1 MIHKI
6 SSRTVA
12 LMLAV
17 ALLIPSTFFMMP
29 HEAHALFGFTTVI
42 GELSP
47 TALWRT
53 VNTAFNLVKDTITAI
68 SSIATEAS
76 TYALFIDK
84 WVLEPI
90 AFIESGRLLQAIT
103 AGVVQFVDGKVNGT
117 GIPQFVQNL
126 QGHLQ
131 DITDT
136 QAFSFFS
143 EFSSNSNSPFASSI
157 VASLHSSYLQLTSLG
172 GFFAAN
178 QCTLSAA
185 SPNINDFLAG
195 NWSQGGAGAWF
206 ALTTQNQNNP
216 FTLYQKGVSELMT
229 LNASAVSTALNQLS
243 WGKGMLSW
251 CGAAQTPA
259 ASSSG
264 HFCDAANICTY
275 TTQAA
280 ANAASAAYAANND
293 SPQSS
298 AQVLAPTAAANP
310 TTDTCTQKNGT
321 PGTIETPGSVISDAL
336 NKALGTTVDKL
347 VQMGQVGP
355 EINTILGSVATV
367 MNTLSFGEQLLGA
380 GNSGGLAGV
389 AGPSSSG
396 GSSALSQYQNQS
408 GYMGVTNTNVL
419 QGSASSGAT
428 ADMSNRIAQY
438 QTAWNAISAATAAA
452 SSSVAQL
459 ITACSA
465 ALPPVSATSTMQMP
479 ASASQTLFA
488 AQSAQKLEIV
498 PTAAQVAQAQATLT
512 NAQGALQQIQ
522 ADASSGATAAFVT
535 DITALQSTPPTATDV
550 ATAQQLSAVVNGEAQ
565 ANPSGSLNV
574 SATSLVDQMNLISSN
589 AAALLNTCTPVPAK
603 SGSRSINYGSSG
615 G

>member
-1 MIHKI
+1 MIRDL
-6 SSRTVA
+6 SYRTVA
-12 LMLAV
+12 LLLAAV
-17 ALLIPSTFFMMP
+17 LLVPATFFMMP
-29 HEAHALFGFTTVI
+29 HKVHATIPVVVI
-42 GELSP
+42 GEAAV
-47 TALWRT
+47 TALERT
-53 VNTAFNLVKDTITAI
+53 FDTAFNLVKDTIT
-68 SSIATEAS
+68 SIASVATEAS
-76 TYALFIDK
+76 TYALWIDK

-103 AGVVQFVDGKVNGT
+103 AGVIQFVDGKVNGT

-143 EFSSNSNSPFASSI
+143 EFSANSNSPFASSI
-157 VASLHSSYLQLTSLG
+157 VASLHNSYLQQTSLG

-185 SPNINDFLAG
+185 SPNINAFLAG

-206 ALTTQNQNNP
+206 ALTTQDQNNP

-243 WGKGMLSW
+243 WGKGFLSW
-251 CGAAQTPA
+251 CGP
-259 ASSSG
+259 S
-264 HFCDAANICTY
+264 
-275 TTQAA
+275 QAG
-280 ANAASAAYAANND
+280 
-293 SPQSS
+293 SS
-298 AQVLAPTAAANP
+298 ASGAANP
-310 TTDTCTQKNGT
+310 TTDTCTQKDGT

-336 NKALGTTVDKL
+336 NKALGTTIDKL

-389 AGPSSSG
+389 VGSSGSG
-396 GSSALSQYQNQS
+396 GSSALSQYQNQP
-408 GYMGVTNTNVL
+408 GYMGVTNTSVL
-419 QGSASSGAT
+419 QGSASSAAM
-428 ADMSNRIAQY
+428 ADMSNRISQY
-438 QTAWNAISAATAAA
+438 QTAWNAIGSATAAA

-465 ALPPVSATSTMQMP
+465 TLPVGNLTSSTMQMP
-479 ASASQTLFA
+479 STAPQTLSA
-488 AQSAQKLEIV
+488 AQAAQKLEIA
-498 PTAAQVAQAQATLT
+498 PAAAQVAQAQANLAS
-512 NAQGALQQIQ
+512 AQAALQQTQ
-522 ADASSGATAAFVT
+522 ADANSGATAAYVT
-535 DITALQSTPPTATDV
+535 DLTTLQSTPPTATDV
-550 ATAQQLSAVVNGEAQ
+550 ATAQQLSASFGQDAQ
-565 ANPSGSLNV
+565 ASPSGSLNV

-589 AAALLNTCTPVPAK
+589 AAALLSTCTPVPVN
-603 SGSRSINYGSSG
+603 SGSGSTNYGG
-615 G
+615 GGG